1 MSRTCLY
8 RSISIQPR
16 RIAITSKRNPR
27 AAQRRQKKPNTNM
40 IEVRVSV
47 RTRRSLRQRAGKN
60 QLGRKKT
67 PKGRVLSPKLNAP
80 AIERKTLAQERRVY
94 RISTSLKYEKRNPKV
109 LSLTTNLNYQ
119 MSAKS

>member
-1 MSRTCLY
+1 
-8 RSISIQPR
+8 
-16 RIAITSKRNPR
+16 
-27 AAQRRQKKPNTNM
+27 M

>member
-1 MSRTCLY
+1 VSRTCLY

>member
-1 MSRTCLY
+1 
-8 RSISIQPR
+8 
-16 RIAITSKRNPR
+16 
-27 AAQRRQKKPNTNM
+27 M

-80 AIERKTLAQERRVY
+80 AIERKTLALEKRVY